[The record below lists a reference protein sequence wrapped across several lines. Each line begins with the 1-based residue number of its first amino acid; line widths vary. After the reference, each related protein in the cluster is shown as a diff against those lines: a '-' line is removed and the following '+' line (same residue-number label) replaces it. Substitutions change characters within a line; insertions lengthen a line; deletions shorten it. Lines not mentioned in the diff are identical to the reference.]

1 LETHP
6 ILLTQEDPKSKR
18 IAFGVVFLYVLLIGM
33 MVFLFKIN
41 KPHEVQEEETMGLTV
56 DYGYT
61 DAGMGEEEPSE
72 KEKIQEM
79 NIPSPGDPPFTQ
91 EVSEESITQDDEAST
106 LAEKKEKAPKKKEVE
121 IENVLKQKQPAKKIS
136 KNVDNTSNEAK
147 ETEQKPNKN
156 ALFGG
161 FSGKGKGNGS
171 QGNKPGEGN
180 MGDLSGTKSDNY
192 LGKQT
197 GLGSD
202 SKSGKIGSGLVGRKL
217 SSIPE
222 IVDQSNKTGKITI
235 KVKVD
240 DHGNVVSGTY
250 VAKESTITDL
260 DLIAKCEKASRKA
273 KFSPSDDKELD
284 LGTLVFVF
292 SVR

>member
-1 LETHP
+1 MENQTI
-6 ILLTQEDPKSKR
+6 ILNSDNPNSKR
-18 IAFGVVFLYVLLIGM
+18 VAFGVVVVYALLIIVLVM
-33 MVFLFKIN
+33 MFKIN
-41 KPHEVQEEETMGLTV
+41 KPQALPEEETMGLTV

-61 DAGMGEEEPSE
+61 NAGLGQEEPSE

-79 NIPSPGDPPFTQ
+79 NIPSPGDPPFSQ
-91 EVSEESITQDDEAST
+91 EVSEESITQDEETST
-106 LAEKKEKAPKKKEVE
+106 LVDQKQKVKKKKEVE
-121 IENVLKQKQPAKKIS
+121 IENVLKQKQPSKRIS
-136 KNVDNTSNEAK
+136 KNVDNNSNTE
-147 ETEQKPNKN
+147 EESEQKPNKN
-156 ALFGG
+156 LMFGG

-171 QGNKPGEGN
+171 QGNKTGDGN

-217 SSIPE
+217 SSIPD
-222 IVDQSNKTGKITI
+222 IVDQSNKTGRIII

-250 VAKESTITDL
+250 VAQGSTITDL
-260 DLIAKCEKASRKA
+260 DLISKCEKASRKA
-273 KFSPSDDKELD
+273 KFSPSEDKELD